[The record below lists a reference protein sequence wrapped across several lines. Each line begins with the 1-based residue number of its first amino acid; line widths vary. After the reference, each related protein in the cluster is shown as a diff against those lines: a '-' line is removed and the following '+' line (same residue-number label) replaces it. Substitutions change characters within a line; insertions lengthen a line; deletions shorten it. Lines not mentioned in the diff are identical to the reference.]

1 MVEFLQQV
9 RSYEVSTISK
19 EYVKRGSTRNSYI
32 RFVSL
37 EGIYV
42 L

>member
-19 EYVKRGSTRNSYI
+19 EYVKRVALSTLCDARGASA
-32 RFVSL
+32 
-37 EGIYV
+37 V